1 MKTNVV
7 TEDIERKTNLI
18 LRILSG
24 NSEPVGAG
32 HIANQLHDYGVS
44 LSERS
49 VRYHLQFMD
58 QRGLTLLVGKRDG
71 RLITRLGMEEIAH
84 ARVRD
89 KVGLVISKIELLAF
103 QTTLNPDTLQGNV
116 PVNISLFPK
125 EKLEIALE
133 SMKPA
138 FDAGLCVSD
147 LITLAGE
154 GERLGDTLVPEGRIG
169 IATVCS
175 IVINGFL
182 LKNGIPTDSKFAGI
196 LEMRER
202 IPLRFV
208 ELIHYSGSSLDP
220 SEVFIRGKM
229 TSVRE
234 VAEGKGSLLANFRE
248 IPAPGIGLVRKL
260 LADIEKA
267 GIRGVL
273 TIGGVGETVCQTPV
287 DSNKAG
293 MVLIGG
299 LNPVAYIQEM
309 GIEAV
314 NHAMSTIMDYRR
326 LTPFSK
332 IYARLKRGE
341 WRSADHHGVWKPGTP
356 F

>member
-1 MKTNVV
+1 MKTNAV

-154 GERLGDTLVPEGRIG
+154 GERLGTRSSRREGSALPR
-169 IATVCS
+169 
-175 IVINGFL
+175 
-182 LKNGIPTDSKFAGI
+182 
-196 LEMRER
+196 
-202 IPLRFV
+202 
-208 ELIHYSGSSLDP
+208 Y
-220 SEVFIRGKM
+220 
-229 TSVRE
+229 
-234 VAEGKGSLLANFRE
+234 
-248 IPAPGIGLVRKL
+248 
-260 LADIEKA
+260 
-267 GIRGVL
+267 
-273 TIGGVGETVCQTPV
+273 
-287 DSNKAG
+287 
-293 MVLIGG
+293 
-299 LNPVAYIQEM
+299 
-309 GIEAV
+309 AV
-314 NHAMSTIMDYRR
+314 S
-326 LTPFSK
+326 
-332 IYARLKRGE
+332 
-341 WRSADHHGVWKPGTP
+341 
-356 F
+356 